1 MIYRIYLQNGGTPWL
16 AFQTTDET
24 QANAF
29 VKKSTALYI
38 YVYSFDD
45 RDILFTV
52 ECHKTQRNGL

>member
-1 MIYRIYLQNGGTPWL
+1 MQNGGTPWL

-24 QANAF
+24 QAKAF

-45 RDILFTV
+45 KDILFTV